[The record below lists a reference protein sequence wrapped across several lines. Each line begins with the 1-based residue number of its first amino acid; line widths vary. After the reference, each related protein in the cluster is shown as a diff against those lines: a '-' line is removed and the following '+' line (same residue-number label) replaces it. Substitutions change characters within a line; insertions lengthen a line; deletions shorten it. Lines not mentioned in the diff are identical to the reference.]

1 MKKFFK
7 VTLWFGLV
15 VFLGV
20 IIRISPYG
28 YLFKG
33 IKNTY
38 LQGEASAHYTDWK
51 GFETRRINSG
61 NGVATKENPS
71 KNKLSEELLQM
82 LNETESGSF
91 LVYKNNELVSENYFN
106 KHEQSSITNS
116 FSMAKTITALLVQK
130 AIQEGYIKS
139 WDENVLNW
147 LPWVQGEFANEL
159 TLRHLSTMTAG
170 LKWRENYFAPLGI
183 TARAYYSD
191 DVEGVMRSVIV
202 ETEPGK
208 KWEYQSGATQFLGM
222 VLMKA
227 LQSPPN
233 GLKPYSQISD
243 FASAKLWG
251 PLGMEND
258 AQWSLDHKDGRE
270 LTFCCLNASSRDF
283 GKLGL
288 LVLNH
293 GKWNGES
300 IIDSAFLSLASQ
312 SWKSI
317 NYGHSFWVS
326 PSTEVPFY
334 YYQGLKGQFI
344 VIIPSENMVIV
355 RTGNGVKRKDKEYVF
370 TCLRTYVSEGIRLFG
385 R

>member
-7 VTLWFGLV
+7 ITLWIGV
-15 VFLGV
+15 IVFLGV

-38 LQGEASAHYTDWK
+38 LQGEASAHYSDWK
-51 GFETRRINSG
+51 GFETRTIKSG
-61 NGVATKENPS
+61 VAAATKENLS

-82 LNETESGSF
+82 LNETESGSY
-91 LVYKNNELVSENYFN
+91 LVYKNNELVSENYF
-106 KHEQSSITNS
+106 KEHEKASITNS
-116 FSMAKTITALLVQK
+116 FSMAKTITTLLVQK

-139 WDENVLNW
+139 WDEKVLDW
-147 LPWVQGEFANEL
+147 LPWVQGDYAKDL

-170 LKWRENYFAPLGI
+170 LNWRENYFAPLGI

-202 ETEPGK
+202 ESKPGSN
-208 KWEYQSGATQFLGM
+208 WEYQSGATQLLGM

-227 LQSPPN
+227 LQTPAK
-233 GLKPYSQISD
+233 GLKSFAQISD
-243 FASAKLWG
+243 YASEKLWI

-288 LVLNH
+288 LVLNN
-293 GKWNGES
+293 GNWNGEQ

-312 SWKSI
+312 PWKFI

-334 YYQGLKGQFI
+334 YYQGLKGQYI
-344 VIIPSENMVIV
+344 VIIPSKNMVIV
-355 RTGNGVKRKDKEYVF
+355 RTGNGVKREDKEYVF

-385 R
+385 E